1 MSLQAL
7 YLSCLAHPAQA
18 LNSLALFFAI
28 AGSWLL
34 LATRMREQRAQARLS
49 AAGALE
55 DIEDDGELDDATL
68 RLNRFFS
75 LTRRFYQGAAEALLK
90 AKAPQLL

>member
-7 YLSCLAHPAQA
+7 YLSCLAHPAQV

-34 LATRMREQRAQARLS
+34 LATRMRQQRALARLS

-55 DIEDDGELDDATL
+55 GIEADGELDEATTQ
-68 RLNRFFS
+68 LNRFFS
-75 LTRRFYQGAAEALLK
+75 RFGLAVLTGALCLSWYST
-90 AKAPQLL
+90 QL

>member
-34 LATRMREQRAQARLS
+34 LATRMREQHAQARLS

-55 DIEDDGELDDATL
+55 DIEDDSELDDATL
-68 RLNRFFS
+68 RLNRFFN
-75 LTRRFYQGAAEALLK
+75 RFGLVALSGALCLSWYST
-90 AKAPQLL
+90 QL

>member
-49 AAGALE
+49 AAGAFE
-55 DIEDDGELDDATL
+55 DIEDDGELDEATL
-68 RLNRFFS
+68 RLNRFFN
-75 LTRRFYQGAAEALLK
+75 RFGLVALSGALCLSWYSTF
-90 AKAPQLL
+90 L

>member
-18 LNSLALFFAI
+18 LNSLDMFFAI

-68 RLNRFFS
+68 RLNRFFN
-75 LTRRFYQGAAEALLK
+75 RFGLVALSGALCLSCYST
-90 AKAPQLL
+90 QL

>member
-34 LATRMREQRAQARLS
+34 LATRMRQQLALARLS

-55 DIEDDGELDDATL
+55 GVEADGELDEATTQ
-68 RLNRFFS
+68 LNRFFS
-75 LTRRFYQGAAEALLK
+75 RFGLAVLMGALCLSWYST
-90 AKAPQLL
+90 QL

>member
-68 RLNRFFS
+68 RLNRFFN
-75 LTRRFYQGAAEALLK
+75 RFGLVALSGALCLSWYST
-90 AKAPQLL
+90 QL

>member
-68 RLNRFFS
+68 WLNRFFN
-75 LTRRFYQGAAEALLK
+75 RFGLVALSGALCLSWYSTLL
-90 AKAPQLL
+90 

>member
-68 RLNRFFS
+68 RLNRFFNWFGLVALS
-75 LTRRFYQGAAEALLK
+75 GALCLSWYSTLL
-90 AKAPQLL
+90 